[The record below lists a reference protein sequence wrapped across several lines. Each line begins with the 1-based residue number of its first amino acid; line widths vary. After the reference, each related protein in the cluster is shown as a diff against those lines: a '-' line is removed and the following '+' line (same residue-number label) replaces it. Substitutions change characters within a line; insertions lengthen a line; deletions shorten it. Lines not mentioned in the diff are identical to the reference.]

1 MLANVC
7 ARGRRG
13 RLLAGINSFMMSR
26 VLGAICARSASS
38 GAAKLVI
45 HASEEEK
52 KDSKLPSP
60 PENAR

>member
-1 MLANVC
+1 
-7 ARGRRG
+7 
-13 RLLAGINSFMMSR
+13 MMSR
-26 VLGAICARSASS
+26 VLGAISARSASS